1 MPATGAGPVTLKI
14 KEKTTSNRIWEIDL
28 FRGVAILLMVTF
40 HFLYDLAEFFHLP
53 LDYQQGL
60 IYYTGKGAAI
70 LFILIAGISS
80 LFTASNL
87 RRGVKVFLWG
97 FVIYLVV
104 ETVLPGSNIIF
115 GILQFL
121 GTCILLAPL
130 FMGLPSPVL
139 TVLGALILLAGRYTG
154 TLTWPHNWL
163 AWLGLVRE
171 DFFSV
176 DYYPLLPWFGVFL
189 WGMALGQMFYPSK
202 RSLFPHSPLPFHPLG
217 RSLLFLGRHSLTIY
231 LVHQP
236 VILLLLYLFFL
247 VIK

>member
-130 FMGLPSPVL
+130 FRGLPSPFL
-139 TVLGALILLAGRYTG
+139 AVLGATILLTGRYTG
-154 TLTWPHNWL
+154 TLTLSHNWL
-163 AWLGLVRE
+163 VWLGLKPE
-171 DFFSV
+171 NFFSV
-176 DYYPLLPWFGVFL
+176 DYYPLCPWLGVFL
-189 WGMALGQMFYPSK
+189 WGMSLGKTFYSS
-202 RSLFPHSPLPFHPLG
+202 RQSLFPHSLLPFHPLG
-217 RSLLFLGRHSLTIY
+217 RSLQLLGRHSLTIY

-236 VILLLLYLFFL
+236 VILSLLYLFFL
-247 VIK
+247 AVK